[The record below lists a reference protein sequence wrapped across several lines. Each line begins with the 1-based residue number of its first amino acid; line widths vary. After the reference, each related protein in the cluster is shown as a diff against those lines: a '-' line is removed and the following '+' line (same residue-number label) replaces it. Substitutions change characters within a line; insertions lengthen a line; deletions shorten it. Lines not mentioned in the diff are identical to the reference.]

1 MLILILDCYFGLI
14 KREVIGLLFFYFVEV
29 LWLLHVLKFGGSSVA
44 TPEKI
49 RSIALY
55 LKGRVAQHQ
64 KLVVVVSAM
73 GKTTDTLLE
82 LAKALSTS
90 PNTRELDQLLST
102 GEQVTISLLAIA
114 LENLGLRVRSL
125 TGSQARIHTKG
136 PHTKSRIEYIEK
148 DSLKKLLENLDVVV
162 VAGFQGINADGDV
175 TTLGRGGSDTS
186 AVALAA
192 TLETHAEIYTD
203 VNGIYRTDPRI
214 FPKAQQIKEISY
226 DEMMEMSA
234 LGAKVMEMRS
244 VEMGKKYHVP
254 IYVGKTLS
262 SEGGT
267 WIMPVTESM
276 EKKAVS
282 SVALNKNILQITVHG
297 IPNSYKHVVKIFK
310 AMGDYS
316 VNIDM
321 ITLSS
326 NGNSHLTFTIPENE
340 ENAFLDA
347 SKVLQ
352 ESFPALSFSICKN
365 YAKLSVVGLGMRDT
379 SGVTGKILSILEN
392 NEIPFYQITTSEIS
406 ISCTIPQELGENAV
420 VQICE
425 YFQL

>member
-1 MLILILDCYFGLI
+1 M
-14 KREVIGLLFFYFVEV
+14 
-29 LWLLHVLKFGGSSVA
+29 LHVLKFGGSSVA

-49 RSIALY
+49 QSIALY
-55 LKGRVAQHQ
+55 LQKRVSQNQ

-73 GKTTDTLLE
+73 GKTTDSLLE
-82 LAKALSTS
+82 LANALSPS
-90 PNTRELDQLLST
+90 PSTRELDQLLST

-114 LENLGLRVRSL
+114 LENLGIKACSL
-125 TGSQARIHTKG
+125 TGSQARICTEG
-136 PHTKSRIEYIEK
+136 PHTKSRIESIEETT
-148 DSLKKLLENLDVVV
+148 LKAYLENLDVIVI
-162 VAGFQGINADGDV
+162 AGFQGVNLQGDI

-192 TLETHAEIYTD
+192 ALGTHAEIYTD
-203 VNGIYRTDPRI
+203 VNGVYRTDPRI
-214 FPKAQQIKEISY
+214 FPEAQQIPEISY

-244 VEMGKKYHVP
+244 VEMGKKYNVP

-262 SEGGT
+262 KERGT
-267 WIMPVTESM
+267 WIMPITENM

-282 SVALNKNILQITVHG
+282 AVTLNKEILQVTVHG
-297 IPNSYKHVVKIFK
+297 IPSSYKHIVKIFK
-310 AMGDYS
+310 IMGDYS

-326 NGNSHLTFTIPENE
+326 NGDSHLTFTLPRNE

-347 SKVLQ
+347 TKILQ
-352 ESFPALSFSICKN
+352 EDFPSLSFQISKN
-365 YAKLSVVGLGMRDT
+365 YAKLSVIGLGMRDT
-379 SGVTGKILSILEN
+379 SGVTGKILSVLEN

-406 ISCTIPQELGENAV
+406 ISCTIPQEMGEIAV
-420 VQICE
+420 VQLCE
-425 YFQL
+425 YFHL